1 VPSDHQREINMPVN
15 ILATV
20 FSEGLGA
27 IPLGWTIV
35 KVVPFLA
42 VLYLLKWYFNG
53 ATNGS
58 ERNMHSKVVIVTVS
72 RAPRTTTCVY

>member
-1 VPSDHQREINMPVN
+1 MPVN

-72 RAPRTTTCVY
+72 RAPRTAAHVY